1 MRTRTYI
8 GAQAVGLLTT
18 VLLTILS
25 GSVLQAEDN
34 PSKEELIKKLECRAD
49 QPCDSPPASRRRGLQ
64 APPQGKR
71 GISFEPFTEQERKKL
86 DEDAR
91 AGKLP
96 AADLEVFFDYAKAE
110 VIPSILSFDLWDPR
124 VGAERFD
131 AAGLGGK
138 APPGFAGGIDD
149 GVVVV
154 MQPVREEAL
163 LEVEPDAL
171 DRV

>member
-1 MRTRTYI
+1 MARLLDKGIHATI
-8 GAQAVGLLTT
+8 GF
-18 VLLTILS
+18 
-25 GSVLQAEDN
+25 
-34 PSKEELIKKLECRAD
+34 
-49 QPCDSPPASRRRGLQ
+49 RG
-64 APPQGKR
+64 P
-71 GISFEPFTEQERKKL
+71 I
-86 DEDAR
+86 
-91 AGKLP
+91 
-96 AADLEVFFDYAKAE
+96 
-110 VIPSILSFDLWDPR
+110 IPSILSFDLWDPR